1 MTTRKPEWLL
11 TAYKAQIEGIR
22 DTLKR
27 LLAAIQSWAKAED
40 AALDARIETFMRAN
54 GGTIPEGYDGFSDE
68 DYSIRE
74 TERIMFA
81 GLAVAIASAAEPF
94 CKRFVQKLRDAG
106 TTKDAAAA
114 KLAKMTGHSNY
125 NRARILGNCFKHSN
139 GNVSQDYVDTYNHGP
154 KKGDKIDYRT
164 ENWASIIDGLCP
176 FLLQVNG
183 T

>member
-1 MTTRKPEWLL
+1 MKTRKPEWLL
-11 TAYKAQIEGIR
+11 TADEAQIEGIH

-54 GGTIPEGYDGFSDE
+54 GGTIPEGYDGFSDD

-81 GLAVAIASAAEPF
+81 GLAVAIASAAELF
-94 CKRFVQKLRDAG
+94 CKPFVQKLKDAG
-106 TTKDAAAA
+106 TTKDAATAE
-114 KLAKMTGHSNY
+114 LAKMPRHSNY
-125 NRARILGNCFKHSN
+125 NRARILGNCFKHSK
-139 GNVSQDYVDTYNHGP
+139 GNVSQEYVENYDDGR
-154 KKGDKIDYRT
+154 KKGNKIDYRA

-176 FLLQVNG
+176 FLLQVSG